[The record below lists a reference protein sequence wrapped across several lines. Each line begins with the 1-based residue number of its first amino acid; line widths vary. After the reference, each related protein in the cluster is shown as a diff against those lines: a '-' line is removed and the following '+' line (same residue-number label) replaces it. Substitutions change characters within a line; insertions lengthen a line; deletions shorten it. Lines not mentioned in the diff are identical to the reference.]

1 MQNSETTLPTEQEM
15 RDLLDRIDKETTIT
29 EKEVSPEPDRMRSPE
44 TIGESRKQFIGD

>member
-29 EKEVSPEPDRMRSPE
+29 EKEVSPEPDRMPLPTSL
-44 TIGESRKQFIGD
+44 T